1 MCTRNI
7 HFGPVSPR
15 NLSSPF
21 INEYPMKTPI
31 PWLDHIKGA
40 KNKKSL
46 AGFQS
51 GDRPK
56 SMSDS
61 YVEKLLPFK
70 SSPELLDD
78 YINSMGKIQIK
89 KLIEDLD
96 LLAVMVAYKHN
107 NTSFVDSPIIML
119 TACMDRMEIKQ
130 PPKTLE
136 DIKLS
141 GQVIHAGTSSMT
153 TLLKVQ
159 TVSTATVAPTT
170 LLAACFTFVG
180 VDSNTLKPIK
190 VNPLVARSPRERRLI
205 QAVTDSKDRK
215 KHSENLLVAA
225 AKSPPTGHDW
235 AHLHHLHSPNF
246 PSDKSTAM
254 TNVVCMSE
262 TKMQAVKWVQ
272 PQERTCYNYLFG
284 GFMIGQALELAHM
297 TGTAISQSSVQLKSV
312 DRSAFLKPVPIGA
325 MLRFCSHISSV
336 NEVSDEHTGQHD
348 FQVCVEAELTDWQ
361 HQGRPDGS
369 TGNIPAARH
378 YFTFSSDKPL
388 PKIRPNSFDDL
399 LLYLE
404 GRRRQKNFS
413 IEKKEF
419 ADFINI

>member
-1 MCTRNI
+1 
-7 HFGPVSPR
+7 
-15 NLSSPF
+15 
-21 INEYPMKTPI
+21 
-31 PWLDHIKGA
+31 
-40 KNKKSL
+40 
-46 AGFQS
+46 
-51 GDRPK
+51 
-56 SMSDS
+56 MSDS

-78 YINSMGKIQIK
+78 YIDSMGKIQIK

-96 LLAVMVAYKHN
+96 LLAVMVSYKHN
-107 NTSFVDSPIIML
+107 DTSFVDSPIIML

-130 PPKTLE
+130 PPKTME

-159 TVSTATVAPTT
+159 TVPTATVAPTT
-170 LLAACFTFVG
+170 LLAASFTLVG
-180 VDSNTLKPIK
+180 VNSTTRKPIN

-205 QAVTDSKDRK
+205 QAVTESKNRK
-215 KHSENLLVAA
+215 KNCENVLIEA
-225 AKSPPTGHDW
+225 AKSPPSGHDW
-235 AHLHHLHSPNF
+235 AHLYHLHSPNF
-246 PSDKSTAM
+246 PSDKSTVM
-254 TNVVCMSE
+254 TDAVCMSE

-297 TGTAISQSSVQLKSV
+297 TGTAISQSSVQLKSL
-312 DRSAFLKPVPIGA
+312 DRSAFLNPVPIGA
-325 MLRFCSHISSV
+325 MLRFSSHISNV
-336 NEVSDEHTGQHD
+336 DEVPDKHTGQHN

-361 HQGRPDGS
+361 QQERLDGS
-369 TGNIPAARH
+369 AGSMPAARH

-413 IEKKEF
+413 IEKTEF
-419 ADFINI
+419 SNLINI